1 MNMVI
6 GLSLIVLFTFG
17 VPIAISI
24 VLASIIGIE
33 FFTRLPLLLVP
44 QQMFIGIDKFP
55 LMAIPFFILAGNLM
69 AAGGI
74 SQRLVDLAKS
84 IVGRVQG
91 GLAESEMVEVNLL
104 LSRKSPAGQ

>member
-6 GLSLIVLFTFG
+6 GLSLLILFTFG

-69 AAGGI
+69 AAGAFPSGWWTWPNP
-74 SQRLVDLAKS
+74 SL
-84 IVGRVQG
+84 G
-91 GLAESEMVEVNLL
+91 GCKAVWPC
-104 LSRKSPAGQ
+104 PAY